1 VLPDAQNST
10 FFFSDKLFWE
20 QNPPFWGILGGVG
33 APTTKAAAAEL
44 SNTYLLTLTKQNIM
58 QFGL

>member
-1 VLPDAQNST
+1 MRKIRLFLFPEN
-10 FFFSDKLFWE
+10 LFWE

>member
-1 VLPDAQNST
+1 MRKIRL
-10 FFFSDKLFWE
+10 FFLG
-20 QNPPFWGILGGVG
+20 QVILGTKSPILGDSGGCG

-44 SNTYLLTLTKQNIM
+44 SNTYLLTLTKRNIM

>member
-1 VLPDAQNST
+1 MRKIQL
-10 FFFSDKLFWE
+10 FFLGNIFWE

-33 APTTKAAAAEL
+33 PPTTKVTAAEL
-44 SNTYLLTLTKQNIM
+44 SDTYVLTLTKRNIM